1 MTPLISQIIS
11 HLKIVPETPQIPTNF
26 AAVPIPVDAD
36 SVSLASDVP
45 HSEVPPASPRD
56 THSAP
61 LVLNNDGEQQDDDSS
76 DMAKMLSPPANTID
90 GSQQP
95 IQVMIGNRG
104 KTGGGG
110 GATKTLH
117 VRRDVFFG
125 RTERRIEH
133 PQQWRQPKKR
143 VFFRRTFADPTRT
156 SSGHSCRMPRYNPIG
171 PRAFNPARVQFFPS
185 FDQMMMPN
193 PIPLNQIKFPHGPP
207 SLPLFPMAPFAHVTF
222 TAPGGVSRFAK

>member
-110 GATKTLH
+110 GLPKHSTFEGTSFLG
-117 VRRDVFFG
+117 VRSGALNTRNSG
-125 RTERRIEH
+125 GSRRN
-133 PQQWRQPKKR
+133 
-143 VFFRRTFADPTRT
+143 VCSSDGLLPT
-156 SSGHSCRMPRYNPIG
+156 
-171 PRAFNPARVQFFPS
+171 PRALPVATVVACLATTPLAQERSTQPVCNSFRVS
-185 FDQMMMPN
+185 
-193 PIPLNQIKFPHGPP
+193 IK
-207 SLPLFPMAPFAHVTF
+207 
-222 TAPGGVSRFAK
+222 